1 MIFSFQPFLLLL
13 AKKNKQ
19 TTLDSIKNVE
29 HFICDKARGTKQG
42 KISRWNESAESN

>member
-13 AKKNKQ
+13 AKKKKP
-19 TTLDSIKNVE
+19 LDSIKNIE

-42 KISRWNESAESN
+42 QISRWNESAESN